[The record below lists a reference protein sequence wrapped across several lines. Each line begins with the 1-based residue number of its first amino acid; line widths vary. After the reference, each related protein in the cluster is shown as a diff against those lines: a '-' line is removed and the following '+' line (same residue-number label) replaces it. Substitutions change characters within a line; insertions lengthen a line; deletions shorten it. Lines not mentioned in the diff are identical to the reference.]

1 LIRIQNL
8 SKSLYGGGHEVKII
22 DTLNLHVPAGQFTA
36 ITGPSG
42 SGKSTLLGL
51 IAGLDSP
58 TTGRIFLDDK
68 DITQMDENQLAR
80 LRGQKVGIIFQNF
93 HLIPTLT
100 ALENVSIPYEL
111 NGGNHSEAKAK
122 DLLNAVDISHRL
134 DHYPSQL
141 SGGEQQRLAVAR
153 AFINDPKLI
162 LADEPTGNLDSVNSH
177 IIIKL
182 LEKLHNQHG
191 VTLVLVTHEMNIASK
206 AQRVIGLKD
215 GKIVSD
221 SAS

>member
-1 LIRIQNL
+1 MIRIQNL
-8 SKSLYGGGHEVKII
+8 NKSLHGGGHKVSII
-22 DTLNLHVPAGQFTA
+22 NDLDLHIPAGQFIA

-68 DITQMDENQLAR
+68 DITLMDENQLAR

-111 NGGNHSEAKAK
+111 NGGNHSETKAK

-134 DHYPSQL
+134 NHYPSQL

-153 AFINDPKLI
+153 AFINNPKLI

-177 IIIKL
+177 IIIEL

-191 VTLVLVTHEMNIASK
+191 VTLVLVTHELDIASK
-206 AQRVIGLKD
+206 AQRVIGLED
-215 GKIVSD
+215 GRIVSD